1 MSGPGS
7 TGEGSARQGSAEP
20 GSGLNLDWAGYLR
33 GREVRRALAAA
44 RLGDAPA
51 GVREGL
57 ETLLDLQDA
66 LRARRLP
73 LARRALGRY
82 RESLEEL
89 EPEGAFPLRASADP
103 TRLEAAL
110 GALEAADRDRVVE
123 PEALEARLTP
133 ALGEAFTRAEALN
146 TLGVLHALQERPQQA
161 SSAFAGALEADAGHY
176 RALTNLGNMALEGG
190 DPAEAERLYRQAI
203 GLNADY
209 AGAQH
214 NLGVALRRQGRLGE
228 SVRYV
233 RSGQRLS
240 VRQIRRDQ
248 DDSLRANPANVRA
261 VQLVRAAVL
270 VLVVLAVLLLLRGRL

>member
-1 MSGPGS
+1 VSGPGS
-7 TGEGSARQGSAEP
+7 TGQESA
-20 GSGLNLDWAGYLR
+20 GLNLDWAGYLR

-57 ETLLDLQDA
+57 ETLLDFQDA

-89 EPEGAFPLRASADP
+89 EPADALPLRASADP
-103 TRLEAAL
+103 PGLEAAL
-110 GALEAADRDRVVE
+110 SALEAADRERVVE
-123 PEALEARLTP
+123 PEALEARLSL
-133 ALGEAFTRAEALN
+133 ALAEAFTRAEALN

-161 SSAFAGALEADAGHY
+161 SSAFSGALDADPGHY

-248 DDSLRANPANVRA
+248 DDSLRANPASVRA
-261 VQLVRAAVL
+261 VGLVRAAVL